1 MTRAQSLR
9 SNRLWRVSFL
19 SKHDRIAWYNRGVK
33 PTDKNRIFDY
43 TRLAFWVGLV
53 ATMYVCVALIN
64 ISARNT
70 ALREKAD
77 QLEENNVRLESEIE
91 LLQAQVTY
99 FKTESF
105 QEYLVR
111 EKLGLQAPGEHV
123 VIVGR
128 GDSELTMQNDDGAS
142 AVRLPESSH
151 IDEWMTFLF
160 GATSQ

>member
-1 MTRAQSLR
+1 M
-9 SNRLWRVSFL
+9 
-19 SKHDRIAWYNRGVK
+19 K
-33 PTDKNRIFDY
+33 PTEKNRIFDY
-43 TRLAFWVGLV
+43 TRLAFWVGLI

-70 ALREKAD
+70 SLREKAD
-77 QLEENNVRLESEIE
+77 RLEEDNVRLESDIE
-91 LLQAQVTY
+91 LLQAQVSY

-128 GDSELTMQNDDGAS
+128 GDSELNSQNDEVAN
-142 AVRLPESSH
+142 AIKLPESSH
-151 IDEWMTFLF
+151 VDEWMTFLF
-160 GATSQ
+160 GSTQ